1 MLLINNGIWDA
12 TTFQSL
18 IGIIFVLLNYSFND
32 KKKKSFR
39 ILAGISAFIL
49 FVWLIFLLVDW
60 LINGS

>member
-1 MLLINNGIWDA
+1 MLINNGIWDA